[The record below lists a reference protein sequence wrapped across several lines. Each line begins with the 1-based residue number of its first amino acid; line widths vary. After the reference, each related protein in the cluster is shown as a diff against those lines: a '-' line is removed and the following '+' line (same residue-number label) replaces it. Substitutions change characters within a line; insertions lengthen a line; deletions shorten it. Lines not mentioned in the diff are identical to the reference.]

1 MAQLVDDDKE
11 WYKKFIKIR
20 LNCTEKLLMFSVR
33 WEKGVETHKSQPKGE
48 SRFESMKALIHE
60 SFKIIVGNLNGK
72 IIKFTE
78 SIKTL

>member
-1 MAQLVDDDKE
+1 
-11 WYKKFIKIR
+11 
-20 LNCTEKLLMFSVR
+20 MFSVR